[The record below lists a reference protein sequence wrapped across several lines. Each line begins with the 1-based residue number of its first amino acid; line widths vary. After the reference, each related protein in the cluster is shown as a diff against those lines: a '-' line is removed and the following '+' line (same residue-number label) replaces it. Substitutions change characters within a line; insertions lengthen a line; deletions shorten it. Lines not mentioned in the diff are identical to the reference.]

1 MRPQGA
7 GDQLGSRQAHSST
20 LQRHICRLNLLLL
33 GSTKTSPRE
42 EGDGKMGFDWAVA
55 ISTECFLVFQQQIF
69 EGAGR
74 IYLFLVISRNKYN
87 LS

>member
-1 MRPQGA
+1 
-7 GDQLGSRQAHSST
+7 
-20 LQRHICRLNLLLL
+20 
-33 GSTKTSPRE
+33 
-42 EGDGKMGFDWAVA
+42 MGFDWAVA

-74 IYLFLVISRNKYN
+74 IYLFLVISRNNYN